1 MGDEGKRA
9 EPSSQSAFQK
19 MVVSQGMILALA
31 GVAIGL
37 AAAFGLARLI
47 TAFLYGVTAKDP
59 LVFAGVPLLLSAV
72 AFLAVYLP
80 ARRASKVDPLIALRY
95 E

>member
-1 MGDEGKRA
+1 
-9 EPSSQSAFQK
+9 
-19 MVVSQGMILALA
+19 MVVFQGMALSMT
-31 GVAIGL
+31 GVVLGL

-47 TAFLYGVTAKDP
+47 TTFLFGVTAKDP
-59 LVFAGVPLLLSAV
+59 LVFSGVPVLLAIV
-72 AFLAVYLP
+72 AFLAVWLP

>member
-1 MGDEGKRA
+1 
-9 EPSSQSAFQK
+9 
-19 MVVSQGMILALA
+19 VVVQGMILAIA

-37 AAAFGLARLI
+37 AGAFGLARLI
-47 TAFLYGVTAKDP
+47 ASLLYGVTAKDP
-59 LVFAGVPLLLSAV
+59 MVFAGVPLLLTAV
-72 AFLAVYLP
+72 ALLAVWLP